1 MAQHFHSLEIQDVRR
16 ETADCIS
23 VSFVVPD
30 ELKATFAYQ
39 SGQYVTLRAE
49 VGDQELRRS
58 YSLCSSPHHGQ
69 WRVAIKR
76 VEDGMFSQWAHAL
89 LRAGETIDVLPP
101 DGHFR
106 YPPDGEEPRN
116 VLLLAAGS
124 GITPIMSILTTLLEA
139 QSTTNVTLVY
149 GNRGVKDIIFK
160 EQIEDLR
167 DQYLTRFQLIHT
179 LSGEIQEAPLANGRL
194 DGAKLRQLFD
204 NLIDPKKLDHAY
216 ICGPNEM
223 IASCAEACDHADIAA
238 ERIHKEMF
246 GVPTGIQPR
255 AQRDAS
261 SGDGAKVLVVADGI
275 ERELL
280 VPYRGDSVLDIVLRA
295 GIDVPYACKAGVCCT
310 CRAQVLEGEIRMDA
324 NYTLEQHEVDR
335 GFVLTCQSHPITPVV
350 KLSYDAR

>member
-23 VSFVVPD
+23 VAFVIPD
-30 ELKATFAYQ
+30 ELKDTFAYQ

-58 YSLCSSPHHGQ
+58 YSLCSAPLHDE

-101 DGHFR
+101 DGHFK
-106 YPPDGEEPRN
+106 YPPDGDAPRN

-124 GITPIMSILTTLLEA
+124 GITPILSILTTLLETH
-139 QSTTNVTLVY
+139 STTNVTLVY

-160 EQIEDLR
+160 EQIEDFR

-179 LSGEIQEAPLANGRL
+179 LSGEIQEAPIANGRL
-194 DGAKLRQLFD
+194 DGAKLRRLFAT
-204 NLIDPKKLDHAY
+204 LIDPTKIDHAY

-223 IASCAEACDHADIAA
+223 IASCVEACQQAGIAA
-238 ERIHKEMF
+238 GRIHKELF
-246 GVPTGIQPR
+246 GAPTGAQPR
-255 AQRDAS
+255 PPRDAS

-275 ERELL
+275 ERELV

-310 CRAQVLEGEIRMDA
+310 CRAQVLEGEVRMDA

-335 GFVLTCQSHPITPVV
+335 GFVLTCQAHPGTPVV

>member
-1 MAQHFHSLEIQDVRR
+1 MAQHFHALEIQEVRR

-23 VSFVVPD
+23 VAFTVPD
-30 ELKATFAYQ
+30 ALKGAFAYR

-58 YSLCSSPHHGQ
+58 YSLCSAPHHNE

-101 DGHFR
+101 DGHFK
-106 YPPDGEEPRN
+106 YPPAGDEPRH

-124 GITPIMSILTTLLEA
+124 GITPMLSILSTLLETS
-139 QSTTNVTLVY
+139 STTHVTLVY
-149 GNRGVKDIIFK
+149 GNRRVKDIIFK
-160 EQIEDLR
+160 EQLEDLR

-179 LSGEIQEAPLANGRL
+179 LSGELQEAPIANGRL
-194 DGAKLRQLFD
+194 DGAKLSQLFAT
-204 NLIDPKKLDHAY
+204 LIDPKKLDHIY

-223 IASCAEACDHADIAA
+223 ITACAEVCEHAGIPA
-238 ERIHKEMF
+238 EHVHKEMF
-246 GVPTGIQPR
+246 GVPTGAHLR
-255 AQRDAS
+255 APRDAS
-261 SGDGAKVLVVADGI
+261 SGDGAKVCVVADGI
-275 ERELL
+275 ERELV
-280 VPYRGDSVLDIVLRA
+280 VPYRGDSVLDVVLRA

-335 GFVLTCQSHPITPVV
+335 GFVLTCQSHPITPTV